1 MKREKAEVLFDA
13 VSAVREDLIEAAQ
26 NYVFRKKS
34 HVWRRYAA
42 LAACLA
48 VVVGLGF
55 GAARLGLLS
64 GMGGSGSDTNGA
76 SSGAAPESGAPAD
89 GETAGSG
96 VTTGEDAGD
105 SAEEPVEEAVE
116 ETTFTAA
123 VLEVHDRYL
132 LVEPLEGAVLAS
144 ADRVTVPTGD
154 LEDLPELS
162 PGDVV
167 SVTFAGPIQETYPAQ
182 VTEVLSVEHLEEPPA
197 A

>member
-1 MKREKAEVLFDA
+1 MKREKAEILFDA

-76 SSGAAPESGAPAD
+76 SSGAAPES

-182 VTEVLSVEHLEEPPA
+182 VTEVLSVERLEEPPA

>member
-1 MKREKAEVLFDA
+1 MKREKAEILFDA

-55 GAARLGLLS
+55 GAARLGILS
-64 GMGGSGSDTNGA
+64 GMGGSDTNGA

-89 GETAGSG
+89 CETAGSG
-96 VTTGEDAGD
+96 VTTGEDAGE
-105 SAEEPVEEAVE
+105 SPEEAVE

-182 VTEVLSVEHLEEPPA
+182 VTEVLSVERLEEPPA

>member
-1 MKREKAEVLFDA
+1 MKREKAEILFDA

-55 GAARLGLLS
+55 GAVRLGLLS

-76 SSGAAPESGAPAD
+76 SSGAAPESG
-89 GETAGSG
+89 ETAGSG

-105 SAEEPVEEAVE
+105 SPEEAVE

-144 ADRVTVPTGD
+144 ADRVTVSTGD

-167 SVTFAGPIQETYPAQ
+167 AVTFAGPIQETYPAQ
-182 VTEVLSVEHLEEPPA
+182 VTEVLSVERLEEPPA

>member
-1 MKREKAEVLFDA
+1 MKREKTEILFDA

-34 HVWRRYAA
+34 DVWRRYAA

-76 SSGAAPESGAPAD
+76 SSGAAPESGATAD
-89 GETAGSG
+89 SETAGSG
-96 VTTGEDAGD
+96 VTTGEDAGE
-105 SAEEPVEEAVE
+105 SPEETVE

-132 LVEPLEGAVLAS
+132 LVEPLEGVVLAS

-182 VTEVLSVEHLEEPPA
+182 VTEVLSVERLEEPPA